1 MLPFCGGPLYHAPYH
16 RKPRGGPPNLPE
28 EYLIRLS
35 LCCGREGCRRRT
47 LPLSVLFWGRRV
59 YWGVVIIVVTALRQ
73 QRLEGFCARKIFELF
88 GATRLTLLRWSSY
101 FREIFPQSK
110 IWQLLRSR
118 WMPPVTPESI
128 PLAVLERL
136 GLARGDPQATLLRCL
151 CLLVL
156 GTF

>member
-1 MLPFCGGPLYHAPYH
+1 
-16 RKPRGGPPNLPE
+16 
-28 EYLIRLS
+28 
-35 LCCGREGCRRRT
+35 
-47 LPLSVLFWGRRV
+47 
-59 YWGVVIIVVTALRQ
+59 VVIIVVTALRQ